1 MIVDVGAKSTAPL
14 AHLETLAKELQAAG
28 ATIPAELRA
37 VSSDASRREQV
48 LRNANVA
55 CVYYFV
61 MMMLTRPFLLASMRM
76 RGRRHESIPLDG
88 SEPVEAEGPETM
100 ASIRRGAMA
109 SFDSAV
115 KLIQLVHELLA
126 EGLLFN
132 NMVFVM

>member
-1 MIVDVGAKSTAPL
+1 
-14 AHLETLAKELQAAG
+14 
-28 ATIPAELRA
+28 
-37 VSSDASRREQV
+37 
-48 LRNANVA
+48 
-55 CVYYFV
+55 
-61 MMMLTRPFLLASMRM
+61 M
-76 RGRRHESIPLDG
+76 RGRRHEPIPLDG
-88 SEPVEAEGPETM
+88 SEPVEAEDPETM